1 MDTQVARQLDTRKV
15 QRGGKVTRSKQKLRL
30 QIGHAGSE
38 TRVGHT
44 LTAKTSTADR
54 TRRKRN
60 VGWSHAH
67 SKNFDCGSDTQE
79 AKRRLVTRSQQ
90 KLRLRIGHAGSE
102 TRVGHTLTAKTSTA
116 DRTRRKRNAGWSH
129 AHSKNFDCGLDTQEA
144 KRGLVTRSQQKLRLR
159 IGHAGSE
166 TRVGHT
172 LTAKTS
178 TADSRHESTVFAH
191 TGAHCGKKSPLGQHS
206 GRTQQKEQK
215 IKNVSRPTGA
225 HSVKNHLMRQLRCV
239 ARQ

>member
-44 LTAKTSTADR
+44 LTAKTSTADW

-79 AKRRLVTRSQQ
+79 AKR
-90 KLRLRIGHAGSE
+90 
-102 TRVGHTLTAKTSTA
+102 
-116 DRTRRKRNAGWSH
+116 
-129 AHSKNFDCGLDTQEA
+129 
-144 KRGLVTRSQQKLRLR
+144 GLVTRSQQKLRLR
-159 IGHAGSE
+159 IRDTNQLFLPTQEHIAA
-166 TRVGHT
+166 RKA
-172 LTAKTS
+172 LW
-178 TADSRHESTVFAH
+178 DSIPAERNR
-191 TGAHCGKKSPLGQHS
+191 KS
-206 GRTQQKEQK
+206 RK
-215 IKNVSRPTGA
+215 
-225 HSVKNHLMRQLRCV
+225 
-239 ARQ
+239 